1 MKFCGK
7 SPALRVAAKRYQQLA
22 QKQTPKFILL
32 TINTIYTTMTT
43 LEAIKILKIDLTQ
56 GLVDR
61 DQWCAEE
68 YEFEITPKEFLN
80 YSKQD
85 FKSNDEKGN
94 INALTNAKRA
104 IDCQTDKLFFS
115 IGLDPNDFPNKVIEE
130 FISKAE
136 NSPKKDLPI
145 RLRLLQ
151 CINFAPAKIVAD
163 VRKIR
168 HALEHHYKNPSN
180 DEVSDAIELA
190 QLFIQAT
197 DSKLRNMI
205 EFGLTDREKNKLADG
220 HIWDSIWFHY
230 KSDLGLFEVSW
241 CLGKERQKTFT
252 IENTS
257 VEFYYILKIAT
268 SFEYFEDT
276 EDVVIDWLQF
286 IGHPIPK
293 QHIKIDRDY

>member
-1 MKFCGK
+1 
-7 SPALRVAAKRYQQLA
+7 
-22 QKQTPKFILL
+22 
-32 TINTIYTTMTT
+32 MTT
-43 LEAIKILKIDLTQ
+43 LDAIKSIKIDLTQ
-56 GLVDR
+56 GLVEQ
-61 DQWCAEE
+61 DQSCAGS

-85 FKSNDEKGN
+85 FKSNDQKGN

-104 IDCQTDKLFFS
+104 IDCQTDKLFYS
-115 IGLDPNDFPNKVIEE
+115 IGLDPNNFPNNIVEE
-130 FISKAE
+130 FISKSK

-151 CINFAPAKIVAD
+151 AINFAPAKIVSD
-163 VRKIR
+163 VRQIR
-168 HALEHHYKNPSN
+168 HALEHHYKNPS
-180 DEVSDAIELA
+180 DEEVSGAIELA
-190 QLFIQAT
+190 ELFIQAT
-197 DSKLRNMI
+197 DSKLRNMV
-205 EFGLTDREKNKLADG
+205 EFGLTDRPKSILSDG

-230 KSDLGLFEVSW
+230 KSDADIFEVSW
-241 CLGKERQKTFT
+241 CLGKERQQTFT

-276 EDVVIDWLQF
+276 EDAVIDWLEF
-286 IGHPIPK
+286 IRHPIPR